1 MLEVIQNIMRTSMES
16 MILESRI
23 RKGERI
29 CAAMDMTVG
38 NAHFGKKE
46 SHQVIQKNALRLLF
60 C

>member
-1 MLEVIQNIMRTSMES
+1 MES

-23 RKGERI
+23 RKGERM